1 MSSLLLII
9 IDWEMKKNISLFVF
23 CLISIFASA
32 QNNVVDEVV
41 WVVGDDAILRSD
53 VERVRNAYGHSISGN
68 PYCTVPEQLAVQKL
82 FLHQAE
88 LDSITVGDSEV
99 TQYVEDDINRQVMRA
114 GSKEKLEE
122 YIRMPLT
129 QLREE
134 LFEQFR
140 NELLTRQVK
149 ANLTKDIK
157 VTPAEVR
164 RYYKDL
170 PEDSLPFIPTQVE
183 VQILVQHP
191 RIARTEI
198 ERVKEQLRGW
208 AERVTSGTTS
218 FSALARMF
226 SQDEGSARQ
235 GGEMDYYGKADLD
248 PAFANVAFSLTD
260 PRKVSKVVQS
270 EYGFH
275 IIQLIDKRGDKVKVR
290 HILRRP
296 EVESGD
302 IKVCLERLDSISADI
317 KDGKFSFEVGAQ
329 EISDDKDT
337 RNNHGIM
344 VNTKMDTRER
354 TTRFEMGELPGEIA
368 RVVANMDVDEISAP
382 FTMID
387 KRGREVCAIVKLK
400 NRIPAHRA
408 SITEDFQILKG
419 TVEEKKKDE
428 FIKKW
433 IQEKQKST
441 YIRIKEGWG
450 ECDFIYPGWV
460 KY

>member
-1 MSSLLLII
+1 MKKYFSLFLLLLHGLV
-9 IDWEMKKNISLFVF
+9 SY
-23 CLISIFASA
+23 A
-32 QNNVVDEVV
+32 QSDVVDEVV
-41 WVVGDDAILRSD
+41 WVVGDEAILRSD
-53 VERVRNAYGHSISGN
+53 IERIRNDYGSTLKGN
-68 PYCTVPEQLAVQKL
+68 PYCVIPEQLAVQKL

-88 LDSITVGDSEV
+88 LDSISVSDGDVS
-99 TQYVEDDINRQVMRA
+99 QHVEAEISNRILRA
-114 GSKEKLEE
+114 GSREKLEE
-122 YIRMPLT
+122 YMRMPIR
-129 QLREE
+129 QIREE
-134 LFEQFR
+134 LFEQIK
-140 NELLTRQVK
+140 NELLTRQVRQS
-149 ANLTKDIK
+149 LTKDIK

-164 RYYKDL
+164 RHYKNM

-191 RIARTEI
+191 RITREEI

-208 AERVTSGTTS
+208 SERVTSGTTS

-226 SQDEGSARQ
+226 SEDEVSARQ
-235 GGEMDYYGKADLD
+235 GGDLGFFGKADMD

-260 PRKVSKVVQS
+260 PNKVSKVVQS

-275 IIQLIDKRGDKVKVR
+275 IIQLIEKRGDKIRAR

-296 EVESGD
+296 EVERGNID
-302 IKVCLERLDSISADI
+302 ACLARLDSISADI
-317 KDGKFSFEVGAQ
+317 NEGKFTFEIGAQ

-344 VNTKMDTRER
+344 VNTKEETRER
-354 TTRFEMGELPGEIA
+354 TTRFEMSELPGEVA
-368 RVVANMDVDEISAP
+368 RIVEGMEIGEISAP

-419 TVEEKKKDE
+419 AVEAQKSEE
-428 FIKKW
+428 YIQKW
-433 IQEKQKST
+433 IREKQKST
-441 YIRIKEGWG
+441 YIRIKQGWG
-450 ECDFIYPGWV
+450 ECDFMYPGWV
-460 KY
+460 K

>member
-1 MSSLLLII
+1 MNRLICMALALLSGLAA
-9 IDWEMKKNISLFVF
+9 F
-23 CLISIFASA
+23 A
-32 QNNVVDEVV
+32 QNDVADEVI

-53 VERVRNAYGHSISGN
+53 VERIRNDYGSSIKGN
-68 PYCTVPEQLAVQKL
+68 PYCIIPEQLAVQKL

-88 LDSITVGDSEV
+88 LDSIKVSDGDV
-99 TQYVEDDINRQVMRA
+99 NRYVEDDINRKVMMA
-114 GSKEKLEE
+114 GSREKLEE
-122 YIRMPLT
+122 YMRMPMS
-129 QLREE
+129 QIREE

-140 NELLTRQVK
+140 NQLLTNEVRK
-149 ANLTKDIK
+149 ELTKDIK

-164 RYYKDL
+164 RHYQNM

-191 RIARTEI
+191 RISREEI
-198 ERVKEQLRGW
+198 ERVKGQLRSW
-208 AERVTSGTTS
+208 AERVNNGETS

-235 GGEMDYYGKADLD
+235 GGEMDYYGKSELD

-270 EYGFH
+270 EFGFH
-275 IIQLIDKRGDKVKVR
+275 IIQLIDKLGDRVKVR

-296 EVESGD
+296 EVDRKNVEA
-302 IKVCLERLDSISADI
+302 CLARLDSIAADI
-317 KDGKFSFEVGAQ
+317 REGKFTFDLGAQ

-337 RNNHGIM
+337 RNNRGVM
-344 VNTKMDTRER
+344 VNTKQDTQER
-354 TTRFEMGELPGEIA
+354 TTRFEMGELPGELA
-368 RVVANMDVDEISAP
+368 RIVDTMSVGNISRP

-387 KRGREVCAIVKLK
+387 KRGREVCAIAKLK

-419 TVEEKKKDE
+419 AVEAEKSE
-428 FIKKW
+428 QFIEKW
-433 IQEKQKST
+433 IREKQKST
-441 YIRIKEGWG
+441 YVRIKQGWG
-450 ECDFIYPGWV
+450 ECEFKYPGWGV
-460 KY
+460 H

>member
-1 MSSLLLII
+1 MRKL
-9 IDWEMKKNISLFVF
+9 ISLA
-23 CLISIFASA
+23 FAAVLSLVSYA
-32 QNNVVDEVV
+32 QNDIVDEVV
-41 WVVGDDAILRSD
+41 WVVGDEAILRSD
-53 VERVRNAYGHSISGN
+53 IERVRNEYGSTIKGN
-68 PYCTVPEQLAVQKL
+68 PYCVIPEQLAVQKL

-88 LDSITVGDSEV
+88 LDSITVEDNEV
-99 TQYVEDDINRQVMRA
+99 SKYVEDDINRKVMAA

-122 YIRMPLT
+122 YMRMPMS
-129 QLREE
+129 QIREE
-134 LFEQFR
+134 LFEVYR
-140 NELLTRQVK
+140 TELITRRVRASLTS
-149 ANLTKDIK
+149 DIK

-164 RYYKDL
+164 RHYKGM

-191 RIARTEI
+191 RISRDEI
-198 ERVKEQLRGW
+198 ERVKEELRGW

-226 SQDEGSARQ
+226 SEDEGSARQ
-235 GGEMDYYGKADLD
+235 GGDLNYFGKADMD
-248 PAFANVAFSLTD
+248 PAFANVAFSLND
-260 PRKVSKVVQS
+260 PNKVSKVVQS

-275 IIQLIDKRGDKVKVR
+275 IIQLIDKRGDKIRAR

-296 EVESGD
+296 EVDPKDVEA
-302 IKVCLERLDSISADI
+302 CLARLDSISTDI
-317 KDGKFSFEVGAQ
+317 KEDKFSFEIGAQ

-344 VNTKMDTRER
+344 VNTKPETGAR
-354 TTRFEMGELPGEIA
+354 TTRFEMGELPGEVA
-368 RVVANMDVDEISAP
+368 RVVNDMEIGEISEP

-419 TVEEKKKDE
+419 AVEDIKSEE
-428 FIKKW
+428 FIQKW
-433 IQEKQKST
+433 IRDKQKST
-441 YIRIKEGWG
+441 YVRIKEGWG
-450 ECDFIYPGWV
+450 ECDFKYPGWV
-460 KY
+460 K

>member
-1 MSSLLLII
+1 MRKLI
-9 IDWEMKKNISLFVF
+9 
-23 CLISIFASA
+23 CLAFTAITGLAAFA
-32 QNNVVDEVV
+32 QNDVADEVI

-53 VERVRNAYGHSISGN
+53 VERIRNDYGSNIKGN
-68 PYCTVPEQLAVQKL
+68 PYCVIPEQLAVQKL

-88 LDSITVGDSEV
+88 LDSIKVSDSEV
-99 TQYVEDDINRQVMRA
+99 NNYVEEDINRKVMMA
-114 GSKEKLEE
+114 GSREKLEE
-122 YIRMPLT
+122 YMRMPMS
-129 QLREE
+129 QIREE

-140 NELLTRQVK
+140 NQMLTNEVRK
-149 ANLTKDIK
+149 TLTKDIK

-164 RYYKDL
+164 RHYQGV

-191 RIARTEI
+191 RITREEI
-198 ERVKEQLRGW
+198 ERVKEQLRAW
-208 AERVTSGTTS
+208 SDRITSGETS

-235 GGEMDYYGKADLD
+235 GGEMDYYGKSELD

-270 EYGFH
+270 EFGFH
-275 IIQLIDKRGDKVKVR
+275 IIQLIDKLGDRVKVR

-296 EVESGD
+296 EVD
-302 IKVCLERLDSISADI
+302 RKNVDACLARLDSIATDI
-317 KDGKFSFEVGAQ
+317 RDGKFTFDIGAQ

-337 RNNHGIM
+337 RNNRGVM
-344 VNTKMDTRER
+344 VNTKQETQER
-354 TTRFEMGELPGEIA
+354 TTRFEMGELPGELA
-368 RVVANMDVDEISAP
+368 RVVDTMTVGNISKP

-408 SITEDFQILKG
+408 SITEDFQILKRA
-419 TVEEKKKDE
+419 VEEEKSEE
-428 FIKKW
+428 FIEKW
-433 IQEKQKST
+433 IREKQKST
-441 YIRIKEGWG
+441 YVRIKQGWG
-450 ECDFIYPGWV
+450 ECEFKYPGWGSH
-460 KY
+460 

>member
-1 MSSLLLII
+1 MAFATMLSLV
-9 IDWEMKKNISLFVF
+9 SY
-23 CLISIFASA
+23 S
-32 QNNVVDEVV
+32 QNDIVDEVV
-41 WVVGDDAILRSD
+41 WVVGDEAILRSD
-53 VERVRNAYGHSISGN
+53 IERVRNEYGSTVKGN
-68 PYCTVPEQLAVQKL
+68 PYCVIPEQLAVQKL

-88 LDSITVGDSEV
+88 LDSITVEDNEV
-99 TQYVEDDINRQVMRA
+99 SKYVEDDINRKVMAA

-122 YIRMPLT
+122 YMRMSIS
-129 QLREE
+129 QIREE
-134 LFEQFR
+134 LFEVYR
-140 NELLTRQVK
+140 TELISRRVRASLTS
-149 ANLTKDIK
+149 DIR

-164 RYYKDL
+164 RHYKGM

-191 RIARTEI
+191 RISREEI
-198 ERVKEQLRGW
+198 ERVKEELRGW

-226 SQDEGSARQ
+226 SEDEGSARQ
-235 GGEMDYYGKADLD
+235 GGDLNYFGKADMD

-260 PRKVSKVVQS
+260 PNKVSKVVQS

-275 IIQLIDKRGDKVKVR
+275 IIQLIDKRGDKIRAR

-296 EVESGD
+296 EVDPKDVEA
-302 IKVCLERLDSISADI
+302 CLARLDSISADI
-317 KDGKFSFEVGAQ
+317 KEDKFSFEIGAQ

-344 VNTKMDTRER
+344 VNTKPETGER
-354 TTRFEMGELPGEIA
+354 TTRFEMGELPGEVA
-368 RVVANMDVDEISAP
+368 RVVNDMEVGEISEP

-419 TVEEKKKDE
+419 AVESIKSEE
-428 FIKKW
+428 FIQKW
-433 IQEKQKST
+433 IRDKQKST
-441 YIRIKEGWG
+441 YVRIKEGWG
-450 ECDFIYPGWV
+450 ECDFKYPGWI
-460 KY
+460 K